1 MAMGSNNDFRAP
13 FYRVEILAEVALQF
27 SHADTFHD
35 RIVVISK
42 AQVKGVVFVFNQG
55 RLFPER

>member
-1 MAMGSNNDFRAP
+1 
-13 FYRVEILAEVALQF
+13 LAEVALQF